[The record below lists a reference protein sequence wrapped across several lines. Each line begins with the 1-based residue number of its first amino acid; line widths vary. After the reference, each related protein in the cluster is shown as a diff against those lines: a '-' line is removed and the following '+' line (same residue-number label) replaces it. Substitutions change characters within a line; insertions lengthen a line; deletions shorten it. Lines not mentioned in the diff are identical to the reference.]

1 MPIAVS
7 ARQAFENRRENRFK
21 QALEKPFYR
30 RLYMG
35 SEPSRGGIV
44 EEAKR
49 DMPQAYLIEQPA
61 NTTVAPHFHDT
72 NQFQV
77 FVHGG
82 GAFGKNPVD
91 GLMVHYAG
99 AHTPY
104 GPIAAG
110 DDGAHYLTLRN
121 HWDSG
126 AKIMPENRH
135 ALRKVKRVHRMAQ
148 HVDIPDATALL
159 SMGVESTDLVPLE
172 HDGLGVRRFDIGP
185 GLKCAVAFER
195 EGAGAYVFVIGGA
208 VEHDGIAYETHSLI
222 YRSADEAP
230 PTLKTGSEG
239 TSVLLLQFPPE
250 PPTAR
255 GVRR

>member
-7 ARQAFENRRENRFK
+7 AREAFENRRENTFQ
-21 QALEKPFYR
+21 QAIGKPFHR

-35 SEPSRGGIV
+35 SEPTRGGMV

-49 DMPQAYLIEQPA
+49 SMPQAYLIEQPA

-82 GAFGKNPVD
+82 GAFGKRPVD

-104 GPIAAG
+104 GPIVAG

-126 AKIMPENRH
+126 AKVMPENRH
-135 ALRKVKRVHRMAQ
+135 KLRKLQRVHRMAQ
-148 HVDIPDATALL
+148 NVDIPAATVLT
-159 SMGVESTDLVPLE
+159 SKVVECTDLVPLE
-172 HDGLGVRRFDIGP
+172 GDGLGVRRFDAGP
-185 GLKCAVAFER
+185 ALEFAAAFEW
-195 EGAGAYVFVIGGA
+195 EGAGAYAFVIGGA
-208 VEHDGIAYETHSLI
+208 VEHEGAIYETHSLI
-222 YRSADEAP
+222 YRTPDEAP
-230 PTLKTGSEG
+230 LTLTASAEG
-239 TSVLLLQFPPE
+239 ASVLLLQFPPE
-250 PPTAR
+250 PPTE
-255 GVRR
+255 